1 MFGGKMNKKELS
13 EDLYSI
19 MFQFKL
25 SDIQKE
31 SLSKAITIINKKG
44 WMGLAMQKDGST
56 NTWLAR

>member
-1 MFGGKMNKKELS
+1 MFKIKRMFRGKMEKKELS
-13 EDLYSI
+13 DDLYSI

-44 WMGLAMQKDGST
+44 
-56 NTWLAR
+56 